1 MRKTVFR
8 GTHQAAR
15 AIWPVKPLALAI
27 SLASAGAGA
36 ETISGR
42 ISEADTGASIE
53 GATISIP
60 ELGADEVSGAGGSYR
75 FTEIEPGTY
84 TLRVR
89 YSGLKL
95 TEETVRVE
103 AGSDVALDIAL
114 ADSDAS
120 ALEEVVVYGQVI
132 ERGQARAINDQRASR
147 AIETVISKDLFGQ
160 INDGNIANAMQRMP
174 GLSADGNGGDEIP
187 RYINIRGV
195 SASLNS
201 VQVDGSRLPTS
212 GTGRGNAYGNTGRG
226 FALDD
231 LPADAIEKIEIIK
244 APTPDMDGDGLGGT
258 VNLVTK
264 SALDY
269 GERRFEYKV
278 GGNYNDL
285 REDTFGSAAGT
296 YMDTFEFGAGR
307 QLGISLTASYYETQE
322 GFDNRD
328 VDYNP
333 LRPGDAIN
341 SGLGVAQTLQQIGPL
356 KPALQNVG
364 DQQPVALFFVEDT
377 EFNNNVI
384 DRERIGF
391 SGNFD
396 LEWSERTSFAL
407 KTVYNT
413 EDQFVDDFRYH
424 KIGDNDHGDNCRE
437 TFDPA
442 NPQSCF
448 LSRRIIDGPAPGDP
462 VRLGSDPQFRSTIDS
477 VSGDANGF
485 LSGRTT
491 LDADGN
497 PRGAVQYDGQ
507 TNQRDIELWS
517 ISFSGDH
524 QFDRATLSGGINV
537 SRAEKSDLELDG
549 EFEREGFAFAYDNL
563 DPFTSVNSD
572 YRVINSEFSYIPNA
586 DPFEMVI
593 DENRPDTIAPD
604 DYQSEF
610 VDTSEDRLS
619 IKVDYEQQLPEMQ
632 FVTGSWKVGM
642 KYATME
648 KDTDYEEVQYD
659 LAAPGDAGYL
669 LVPWADLVKENPF
682 GPVDQQ
688 RMPFTADMAALNAF
702 VNDPANASNGSF
714 EIDELGSLEDSLEQD
729 FTYEEDVWAAYAM
742 ASFEAG
748 PVEFI
753 AGLRWEYTDTSV
765 QRNVFNDLNDNGFD
779 LADVSVVNEDRDYH
793 QLLPALHLKWEV
805 MDDLLLRFASTK
817 TYARP
822 SVLDLVNVRR
832 VEEEDDPVEIDE
844 GNFSLPA
851 LESQNTDLVLEYYPP
866 EGLWSVGLFRKDM
879 ENFSFPST
887 IIIENV
893 PEFGGRQV
901 QIKTPQ
907 ATGEA
912 INQGVELSVF
922 QRLYFLPGALNG
934 FFVNANYTWTD
945 SDAEYPGRE
954 NETLPTRGASEELI
968 FASVGYEQWGFSGE
982 VQYRSRSPFIEGLA
996 FVDAQGANDF
1006 TEDDIFGATET
1017 WNVNFS
1023 YEVSKGMTVYLN
1035 GTNIFNETNASRQGF
1050 TPYPEDVYY
1059 NERRIAFGVKGVF

>member
-1 MRKTVFR
+1 MRNTTVR
-8 GTHQAAR
+8 GTHQAAG
-15 AIWPVKPLALAI
+15 ATWPVKPLALAI

-42 ISEADTGASIE
+42 ISEADTGRSLQ

-60 ELGADEVSGAGGSYR
+60 ELDADEVSGAGGSYR

-89 YSGLKL
+89 YSGLEL
-95 TEETVRVE
+95 AEETIRVE
-103 AGSDVALDIAL
+103 AGRDVSRDIAL
-114 ADSDAS
+114 ADTGS
-120 ALEEVVVYGQVI
+120 ADLEEVVVYGQVI
-132 ERGQARAINDQRASR
+132 ERGQARAINDQRASQ

-160 INDGNIANAMQRMP
+160 VNDGNIANAMQRMP
-174 GLSADGNGGDEIP
+174 GLSADSNGGDEIP

-201 VQVDGSRLPTS
+201 VQVDGARLPTS

-307 QLGISLTASYYETQE
+307 QLGVSLTASYYETQE

-341 SGLGVAQTLQQIGPL
+341 SGLGLADTLQQIGPVEV
-356 KPALQNVG
+356 ALQNREDVT
-364 DQQPVALFFVEDT
+364 PAAVFFVEDT
-377 EFNNNVI
+377 EFNTNVI

-391 SGNFD
+391 SGNFN
-396 LEWSERTSFAL
+396 LQWSDRTSFAL
-407 KTVYNT
+407 KTIYNT
-413 EDQFVDDFRYH
+413 EDQFVDDLRYH
-424 KIGDNDHGDNCRE
+424 KIMDNDHGDNCRE

-462 VRLGSDPQFRSTIDS
+462 VRLGSDPQFRSTIAS
-477 VSGDANGF
+477 VSADSTG
-485 LSGRTT
+485 LQSGRTT

-497 PRGAVQYDGQ
+497 PRGEVQYDGQ
-507 TNQRDIELWS
+507 TNQIDIDLWS
-517 ISFSGDH
+517 IGFSGDH
-524 QFDRATLSGGINV
+524 QFDRAKLSASINV
-537 SRAEKSDLELDG
+537 SRTEKTDLELDG
-549 EFEREGFAFAYDNL
+549 DFAREGFAFAYDDLNQ
-563 DPFTSVNSD
+563 FESVDSD
-572 YRVINSEFSYIPNA
+572 YPVINNEFSYIPNA
-586 DPFEMVI
+586 DPFEMVV
-593 DENRPDTIAPD
+593 DESRPDTIAPD
-604 DYQSEF
+604 FFQEEF
-610 VDTSEDRLS
+610 VDSSEDRLS
-619 IKVDYEQQLPEMQ
+619 IKVDYEQQLPQME
-632 FVTGSWKVGM
+632 FVTGSWKVGV
-642 KYATME
+642 KYASME
-648 KDTDYEEVQYD
+648 KETDYDETQYEF
-659 LAAPGDAGYL
+659 AEPGDAGYL
-669 LVPWADLVKENPF
+669 LVPWTDLVKENPF
-682 GPVDQQ
+682 GPVDRQ
-688 RMPFTADMAALNAF
+688 RMPFTLDVAAANAF
-702 VNDPANASNGSF
+702 VNDPANAGNGSF
-714 EIDELGSLEDSLEQD
+714 EIDEPGSLEDSLEQD
-729 FTYEEDVWAAYAM
+729 FAYEEDIWAAYAM
-742 ASFEAG
+742 ASFETG
-748 PVEFI
+748 PIEFI
-753 AGLRWEYTDTSV
+753 AGLRWEYTDTTV
-765 QRNVFNDLNDNGFD
+765 ERNIFVLDDDGFD
-779 LADVSVVNEDRDYH
+779 RGDVSLTEDDRDYH

-805 MDDLLLRFASTK
+805 RKDLLLRFASTK

-822 SVLDLVNVRR
+822 SVLDLVNTRK

-844 GNFSLPA
+844 GNFDLPP
-851 LESQNTDLVLEYYPP
+851 LESENIDLVLEYYPP

-887 IIIENV
+887 TIIENV
-893 PEFGGRQV
+893 PEFGGKQV
-901 QIKTPQ
+901 QIKTPL
-907 ATGEA
+907 AASEA
-912 INQGVELSVF
+912 RNQGLELSVF

-945 SDAEYPGRE
+945 SDAEIPGRE
-954 NETLPTRGASEELI
+954 NESLPTRGASEELI
-968 FASVGYEQWGFSGE
+968 FASLGYEARGFSAE

-1006 TEDDIFGATET
+1006 NEDDIFGENAT

-1023 YEVSKGMTVYLN
+1023 YQMSDELTFYLN
-1035 GTNIFNETNASRQGF
+1035 GTNITTSRNASRQGF
-1050 TPYPEDVYY
+1050 TFYPEDVYY
-1059 NERRIAFGVKGVF
+1059 NERRIAFGIKGVF